1 MKNLFEEFP
10 APSQQK
16 WLELVE
22 KELKRPPEPIEIVDS
37 LRSDPFLEHQYEKKT
52 TLSKSKE
59 GWLIFQKI
67 TVTKNAQDLNNEM
80 ISAIDGGATA
90 LRLVFEDD
98 NPDFKEIFKNVDL
111 RHISLSI
118 ESEKDQAKIL
128 KILNDYCSQVYGDN
142 NQIEIITANANEF
155 QFNAIK
161 PLQLISEST
170 GKPLFEN
177 ISEILSE
184 AEKTGIQNGKPFWIK
199 LSSSENFY
207 LNIAKIR
214 ALKVLWEHILEANNT
229 VSPEMKIWVQVG
241 TSNADPNQ
249 AAISATQQAA
259 AAISGTADAIE
270 INTLEYSSDYP
281 QGFAQRITRNIQNLL
296 WYESHLNKVDDPAAG
311 SYFIEDLT
319 EKIKNEIWNL
329 FLKNR

>member
-1 MKNLFEEFP
+1 MKNIFEEFP

-22 KELKRPPEPIEIVDS
+22 KELKRTPEPLEIEESIW
-37 LRSDPFLEHQYEKKT
+37 SDPFLEHKFEDKTILKKN
-52 TLSKSKE
+52 SE

-67 TVTKNAQDLNNEM
+67 LISENAQDQNSEVL
-80 ISAIDGGATA
+80 SAINGGASA
-90 LRLVFEDD
+90 LHLVFD
-98 NPDFKEIFKNVDL
+98 NDKPDFKEIFKNVDL
-111 RHISLSI
+111 KYITLSI
-118 ESEKDQAKIL
+118 EAEKDQAKIL
-128 KILNDYCSQVYGDN
+128 KILDDYCFQTYGDSS
-142 NQIEIITANANEF
+142 QIEIITSEADESKF
-155 QFNAIK
+155 IAIK
-161 PLQLISEST
+161 PLQLISESP
-170 GKPLFEN
+170 GKSLFEN
-177 ISEILSE
+177 LSEILSE
-184 AEKTGIQNGKPFWIK
+184 AEKAGIIDGNPFWIK

-214 ALKVLWEHILEANNT
+214 ALKILWEHILEANNT
-229 VSPEMKIWVQVG
+229 TAPEMRIWVQVG
-241 TSNADPNQ
+241 TTNPDPNQ

-259 AAISGTADAIE
+259 AAISGSADAIE

-281 QGFAQRITRNIQNLL
+281 QGFAERITRNIQNLL